1 MDGKLKDE
9 PIPPHHHVSRYCRG
23 GSLLKNGEVT
33 GTSFFLRDD
42 EEYLSVNWLDFLE
55 LDDRD
60 SEIKEIRR
68 VLGTKLKVGSTAKIA
83 VLNVGDTQ
91 DHVHQNSRDHR
102 DLMILHRPDE
112 PPDKPDESH
121 SGIFD
126 TKEDEQL
133 IAELIAEKVLET
145 YAAK

>member
-1 MDGKLKDE
+1 MKDE
-9 PIPPHHHVSRYCRG
+9 PIPPDHHVSRYCGG
-23 GSLLKNGEVT
+23 GSLSKYGEVT
-33 GTSFFLRDD
+33 GPSFFLKDD
-42 EEYLSVNWLDFLE
+42 EEYLSVNWLE
-55 LDDRD
+55 LLRLGDRD
-60 SEIKEIRR
+60 SEIEEVRR

-91 DHVHQNSRDHR
+91 DHVRQNSRDHR

-126 TKEDEQL
+126 TKEGEQL
-133 IAELIAEKVLET
+133 IAELIAQTVLET
-145 YAAK
+145 YAAR

>member
-9 PIPPHHHVSRYCRG
+9 PIPPDHHVSRYCGG
-23 GSLLKNGEVT
+23 GSLLENSEVT
-33 GTSFFLRDD
+33 GTSFLLRDD
-42 EEYLSVNWLDFLE
+42 EEYLSVNWLDFLG
-55 LDDRD
+55 LGDRD
-60 SEIKEIRR
+60 SEIEEVRR

-91 DHVHQNSRDHR
+91 DHVRQNSQDDRGLR
-102 DLMILHRPDE
+102 ILHRPDE

-133 IAELIAEKVLET
+133 IAELIAQKVLEM